1 MIIQGNPG
9 RTRRKLSKDGNKQ
22 VEIQEGV
29 RLLNILGRENM
40 E

>member
-9 RTRRKLSKDGNKQ
+9 RTRRKLSEDGNKR
-22 VEIQEGV
+22 VKIQEEV
-29 RLLNILGRENM
+29 RLLNIPGRENM